1 MQTIKDFNVLNKI
14 CLVRVDFNVP
24 LNEQG
29 QVLDNFRIQSSLAT
43 IIYLLENNAKIVL
56 ISHLGR
62 PLENQKSKVSDSKN
76 QKYSNQ
82 KYSLKPVALEL
93 RRLLKRRVLF
103 LEDCLGEDVKK
114 AVASMKSGE
123 IILLEN
129 LRFYKEEE
137 INDPDFAQ
145 KIAELG
151 DVYINDAF
159 AICHRNHASIVGVPK
174 YLPSAAG
181 LLLEKEIKVL
191 TDLMKN
197 PKKPL
202 VVIIG
207 GKKVETKIKLI
218 NKIAQVADF
227 VLIGGLIKKE
237 LKEKNIQLKEPQKIV
252 EPIGDIYG
260 KDINPQTINLFKEKI
275 ALAKTIFWNGPLGFV
290 EDKLFAK
297 GSEAIVQAVI
307 KSSAFSV
314 IGGGDTIK
322 LLKNIDLK
330 SIGHISTGGGAML
343 SFLSGQKLPGV
354 QALKS

>member
-1 MQTIKDFNVLNKI
+1 MKTIKDFNVLNKI
-14 CLVRVDFNVP
+14 CLVRVDFDVP
-24 LNEQG
+24 LSPQG
-29 QVLDNFRIQSSLAT
+29 QILDNFRIQSSLAT
-43 IIYLLENNAKIVL
+43 IVYLFKNNAKIIL
-56 ISHLGR
+56 IGHLGR
-62 PLENQKSKVSDSKN
+62 PQGINLKQ
-76 QKYSNQ
+76 
-82 KYSLKPVALEL
+82 YSLKPVALEL
-93 RRLLKRRVLF
+93 EKLLKRKIIF
-103 LEDCLGEDVKK
+103 LGDCLGEDVKK
-114 AVASMKSGE
+114 TVAMMRSGE
-123 IILLEN
+123 IVLLEN

-145 KIAELG
+145 HLAELG
-151 DVYINDAF
+151 DIYINDAF
-159 AICHRNHASIVGVPK
+159 ATCHREHASIIGIPK
-174 YLPSAAG
+174 YLFSGAG

-227 VLIGGLIKKE
+227 VLIGDLIKKE

-275 ALAKTIFWNGPLGFV
+275 ATAKTIFWNGPLGLV
-290 EDKLFAK
+290 ENKLFTK
-297 GSEAIVQAVI
+297 GSEAIAQAI
-307 KSSAFSV
+307 IESSAFSV

-322 LLKNIDLK
+322 SLKNIKLED
-330 SIGHISTGGGAML
+330 IGHISTGGGAML
-343 SFLSGQKLPGV
+343 SFLSGEKLPGV
-354 QALKS
+354 QVLKS